1 MTPTEHNSHL
11 AGDLNAPRPQRSL
24 LAQAR
29 LTDAEI
35 DELDRLE
42 GSAHPNWSFD
52 DELKGIANAAT
63 RKAFEV
69 MERWLRQTADAD
81 LYLAKQA
88 SEKWQAEAN
97 KLEALTITALA
108 DELHAQLQAQT
119 EAQP

>member
-1 MTPTEHNSHL
+1 MAGGAAQEQEAQARTETEWQIVMTQQHKPT
-11 AGDLNAPRPQRSL
+11 L
-24 LAQAR
+24 LEQAR
-29 LTDAEI
+29 LTDTEI

-69 MERWLRQTADAD
+69 LEAWLR
-81 LYLAKQA
+81 
-88 SEKWQAEAN
+88 AEAERLQE
-97 KLEALTITALA
+97 KRLSYSGLLA
-108 DELHAQLQAQT
+108 VIATLRAQLQAQT

>member
-69 MERWLRQTADAD
+69 LEQWLE
-81 LYLAKQA
+81 
-88 SEKWQAEAN
+88 EKR
-97 KLEALTITALA
+97 KYALA
-108 DELHAQLQAQT
+108 ESAMAGSDMSRMMLTQFSGVFQQLRNELHAQLHQK
-119 EAQP
+119 EAKNG